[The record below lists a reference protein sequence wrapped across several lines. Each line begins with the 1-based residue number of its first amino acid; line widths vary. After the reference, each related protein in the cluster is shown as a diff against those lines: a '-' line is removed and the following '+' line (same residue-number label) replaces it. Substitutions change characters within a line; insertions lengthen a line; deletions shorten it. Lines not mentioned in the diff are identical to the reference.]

1 MTHAISGEITY
12 ARVAAIALPVV
23 LSNAMAPLQG
33 AIDTA
38 IIGNLGETRYLAAV
52 ALGATIMSLL
62 FVVFNFLQMGV
73 SGLTAQALG
82 AGERRR
88 VMNTLVRAG
97 LIALVIAGFLM
108 LFRGPLGVGALALYE
123 GSAETETLGA
133 AYVAIRIWGAPAE
146 LVNYVLM
153 GWFAGQGLTRR
164 MFEMQVVTSLT
175 NIALNLVFVYGFG
188 WGVEGVA
195 LGTVLAAF
203 SGLGVG
209 LWRVRQRAAVVAPRS
224 WRFEW
229 ARILDRAELAQ
240 VMALNRDIMIR
251 TLLLAGS
258 FAWMTRLGSMQGD
271 LVLAANGI
279 LLQFLHIA
287 AYALDGFALAA
298 EALVGQALGA
308 GSRARLRRAVV
319 VSSVSALALAAVFA
333 LALTVLSEPMIR
345 LFTNVEAVREVSRS
359 HALWV
364 TLLPLVAV
372 IAYQLDGIFIGATE
386 GALMRNAMIVS
397 SGIYFPLS
405 HAMTEGLGN
414 HGLWAAV
421 WIYMV
426 LRAATLALAYPR
438 IEARAGA

>member
-1 MTHAISGEITY
+1 MTHTAPREITY
-12 ARVAAIALPVV
+12 AGVAAIALPVV
-23 LSNAMAPLQG
+23 LSNAMVPLQG

-38 IIGNLGETRYLAAV
+38 IIGNLGEARYLAAV
-52 ALGATIMSLL
+52 ALGATIITLL

-82 AGERRR
+82 AGDGRR

-97 LIALVIAGFLM
+97 LIALVIAGLLI
-108 LFRGPLGVGALALYE
+108 LFRGPLGGNALRLFE
-123 GSAETETLGA
+123 GSAEAEALGG
-133 AYVAIRIWGAPAE
+133 AYVGIRIWGAPAE
-146 LVNYVLM
+146 LVNYALM

-164 MFEMQVVTSLT
+164 MFEMQMVISLT
-175 NIALNLVFVYGFG
+175 NIALNLIFVYGFG

-203 SGLGVG
+203 TGLGLG
-209 LWRVRQRAAVVAPRS
+209 LWRVRQRAAVVAPPE

-229 ARILDRAELAQ
+229 ARILDRAELTQ
-240 VMALNRDIMIR
+240 VMALNRDIFIR

-258 FAWMTRLGSMQGD
+258 FAWMTRLGSLQGD

-287 AYALDGFALAA
+287 SSALDGFALAA

-308 GSRARLRRAVV
+308 GSAWRLRRAVV
-319 VSSVSALALAAVFA
+319 VSSVSALALAAVIA
-333 LALTVLSEPMIR
+333 LALTLLSGPMIR
-345 LFTNVEAVREVSRS
+345 LFTNVEEVREVCRTYV
-359 HALWV
+359 LWV

-372 IAYQLDGIFIGATE
+372 AAYQLDGIFIGAAE
-386 GALMRNAMIVS
+386 GALMRNAMMIS
-397 SGIYFPLS
+397 SGVYFPLGY
-405 HAMTEGLGN
+405 AMTEALGN

-421 WIYMV
+421 WIYMA
-426 LRAATLALAYPR
+426 LRAATLALVYPR
-438 IEARAGA
+438 LEARAGA